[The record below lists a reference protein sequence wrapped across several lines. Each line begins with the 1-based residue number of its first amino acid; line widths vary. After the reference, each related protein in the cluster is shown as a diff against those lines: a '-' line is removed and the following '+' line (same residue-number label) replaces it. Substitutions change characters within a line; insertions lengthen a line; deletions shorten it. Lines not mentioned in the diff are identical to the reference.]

1 MKSRGIEEGGV
12 VRVCLDVYP
21 VGYNQAVVTS
31 KRWSYFMPQHIE
43 IMLNH
48 FYVGMEFHDFFNK
61 THLMA
66 FKFIVSKVTHS
77 YNYLSL
83 YLMI

>member
-1 MKSRGIEEGGV
+1 
-12 VRVCLDVYP
+12 
-21 VGYNQAVVTS
+21 
-31 KRWSYFMPQHIE
+31 MPQHIE

-48 FYVGMEFHDFFNK
+48 FYVGMEFRDFFNK